1 MDLTDRK
8 LLNIVQS
15 RFPLAPEPY
24 REIGESLDI
33 SEATVLEHLEDLRRQ
48 NVVRQISAIFDTR
61 RLGYKTSLV
70 AMAYDPE
77 SLHQGPWPSTSTPA

>member
-24 REIGESLDI
+24 REIGETLDI
-33 SEATVLEHLEDLRRQ
+33 SEAAVIHQ
-48 NVVRQISAIFDTR
+48 AW
-61 RLGYKTSLV
+61 TS
-70 AMAYDPE
+70 
-77 SLHQGPWPSTSTPA
+77 PSKERE